1 MTDFETDPYTIR
13 FRRCADE
20 LQQQGVAALA
30 ELYDLAAPRL
40 ARYAV
45 TLTRN
50 LDDAED
56 ALQAAFVQIARC
68 PQRLAEARHPWPYL
82 LRVVRNEALR
92 VVRQRCRNKAP
103 LPDADLADRW
113 GIPNPGDLATQSER
127 QEIAESVN
135 SALNKLPPMQAEV
148 VVLKIWENMT
158 FAQIGAVLG
167 TSPNTAASRY
177 RYALEKLTPLLQPHD
192 AEVLHV
198 S

>member
-1 MTDFETDPYTIR
+1 M
-13 FRRCADE
+13 
-20 LQQQGVAALA
+20 AALA

-40 ARYAV
+40 VRYAV

-56 ALQAAFVQIARC
+56 VLQAAFVQIARC
-68 PQRLAEARHPWPYL
+68 PERLAEARHPWPYL

-92 VVRQRCRNKAP
+92 VIRQRRSQP
-103 LPDADLADRW
+103 PVE
-113 GIPNPGDLATQSER
+113 NPPACVDHTQFDQ
-127 QEIAESVN
+127 QEVAESVRN
-135 SALNKLPPMQAEV
+135 ALNKLPPIQAEV

-192 AEVLHV
+192 AEAMHV